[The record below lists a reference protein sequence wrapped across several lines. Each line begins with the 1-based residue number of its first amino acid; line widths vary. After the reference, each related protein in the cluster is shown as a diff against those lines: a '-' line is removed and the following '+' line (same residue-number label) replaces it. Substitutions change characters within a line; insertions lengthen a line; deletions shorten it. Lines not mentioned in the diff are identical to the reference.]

1 MKSEKKL
8 NSKDLFD
15 LAALEI
21 KQQRECNIFSD
32 TPLIQEYANSVTSTF
47 NIGAANEIKKKFVW
61 QHEMGELIKNSL
73 LLTLL
78 K

>member
-21 KQQRECNIFSD
+21 KQYGERNIFSD

-47 NIGAANEIKKKFVW
+47 YIGAANEIQKKMSGSTKW
-61 QHEMGELIKNSL
+61 ASQ
-73 LLTLL
+73 
-78 K
+78 